1 MALTLAKTDAAF
13 KAAEVPE
20 GSLPAGAELPD
31 AVAAI
36 DRVLAVQVRDFGDQA
51 PKPPGWIPSLQ
62 ARATLAAHRIF
73 LQEAQASPA
82 WRVGEKILQ
91 KVRSG
96 EWRLGYFPPGDPA
109 GTLQTFGDA
118 IARLTPA
125 DFRFGRS
132 RIMLDEVLIP
142 VRCIL
147 AAREAEPGR
156 RESRTTD
163 RIEQAMRKD
172 IAGRKL
178 SLVDLARKPP
188 DPLRYIEAYL
198 ATRYSASRKICRI
211 ARERILKQP
220 ESVTQKPT

>member
-1 MALTLAKTDAAF
+1 MPPSRPPKYRKARCRLELSFRTRSRRLTASWLCRS
-13 KAAEVPE
+13 EI
-20 GSLPAGAELPD
+20 S
-31 AVAAI
+31 AI
-36 DRVLAVQVRDFGDQA
+36 RHRNRQDG
-51 PKPPGWIPSLQ
+51 IPSLQ

-96 EWRLGYFPPGDPA
+96 EWRLGYFPPGNSA